1 MASIKLLLNKQRML
15 NDGRFPLVF
24 QIIHRRRKVL
34 YYTKYR
40 IFQQQ
45 FNNESREVE
54 YCESS
59 VYSMKEIREINRE
72 LKREYKKLKNRIAEL
87 EKRNEL
93 YSVDDIIGPE
103 KKRNRH
109 SYNLLQ
115 YINMQIAYKKAI
127 GKDGIAA
134 AYHSTGVSLK
144 KYLNMVLVRKA
155 DIGMEK
161 VDCRFVAGYEDCLYA
176 QGLARNTINYYLRN
190 FRTIYNSA
198 IRQGYKPKNENPF
211 AYIQTKPCKTI
222 KRAINK
228 DDMKELS
235 SVSLPVYSG
244 MDIARDLYL
253 FGFYAQGMA
262 FVDIVFLKK
271 KNIHDGILSY
281 QRHKSNQLIHVVITP
296 QMQVLIDKYANDSEY
311 VFPVIDPSSSTTVYD
326 QYRLALGR
334 MNRHLKKIASQLHM
348 NVRLTTYTARHTWAT
363 LARES
368 GAPISIISAGLGH
381 TSEEMTRVYLKD
393 FDQEALAKVNRIV
406 TNLL

>member
-34 YYTKYR
+34 HYTKYR
-40 IFQQQ
+40 VFQQE
-45 FNNESREVE
+45 FNNESKEVE
-54 YCESS
+54 YCGYS
-59 VYSMKEIREINRE
+59 VYSIKEIREINRE
-72 LKREYKKLKNRIAEL
+72 LKSEYKKLKNRIVEL
-87 EKRNEL
+87 EKRGEL
-93 YSVDDIIGPE
+93 YSVDDIIESE
-103 KKRNRH
+103 KKRSRY

-144 KYLNMVLVRKA
+144 KYLNMVSARKA

-334 MNRHLKKIASQLHM
+334 MNRHLKKIASRLHM

-393 FDQEALAKVNRIV
+393 FDQETLAKVNRIV